1 MMYHQSLF
9 IVSITHKYTMYIIIE
24 SFIVSIPHM
33 YTMYIPNLFII
44 SISHKYM
51 MYNPSFFYNL
61 NNSKI

>member
-33 YTMYIPNLFII
+33 YTMYIQTLLLSLLVI
-44 SISHKYM
+44 SIRCIIQVFLLS
-51 MYNPSFFYNL
+51 L
-61 NNSKI
+61 